1 MGYYKTQ
8 RNYQQARWDEPILLE
23 LGNPGER
30 GILVPQAA
38 AKVARLAGPVNKL
51 LPAGLR
57 RKHAPQL
64 PEMSQM
70 QVLRH
75 YMRLSQET
83 IGTDINIDIGLGTCT
98 MKYSPKINEQ
108 FVRSPKLAEVHPCQD
123 DATTQGILEIMYRTE
138 QYLKAISGMD
148 KVSLQA
154 GGGSQAIFAN
164 VETIRRYHESR
175 GEGEQR
181 NEIIT
186 TILSHP
192 ANPGAAATLGYKVIT
207 LYPGADGLPDLE
219 ALKAAVSEHTAALM
233 ITNPED
239 TGIYN
244 HRIQQFVKIVH
255 KAGGLCSYDQ
265 ANLNGV
271 FGITRAKEAGFDM
284 CHYNLHKSF
293 SSPHGCQGPAAGA
306 QCVSQKLAPFIAV
319 PTVEFDGKKYY
330 LDYDRPDSIGKL
342 RKFYGVPAVLVRVY
356 AFIRSLG
363 PDGMKEIGELSI
375 LNNNYMLKK
384 LLEIKGLTLPWAPGK
399 FRMEQARLSWE
410 ELTKET
416 GVTTDDICRRILDY
430 GFQDYFASHHPRV
443 IPEPFTP
450 EPVESY
456 SKDDIDEFVAAFKA
470 IAQEARTN
478 PKLVKTAPHKAALA
492 TQIDESGLTSWKKF
506 ATTWRAYKKYV
517 ARKGDSHLRK

>member
-1 MGYYKTQ
+1 MANIN
-8 RNYQQARWDEPILLE
+8 RPRDFHEARWDEPIIME
-23 LGNPGER
+23 MGEKGKR
-30 GILVPQAA
+30 GVLIPQASDKIKKTVGSA
-38 AKVARLAGPVNKL
+38 EGLI
-51 LPAGLR
+51 PAGMV
-57 RKHAPQL
+57 RKKAPAL

-70 QVLRH
+70 EVLRH

-108 FVRSPKLAEVHPCQD
+108 FVRSEKLQEVHPLQD
-123 DATTQGILEIMYRTE
+123 ESTIQGILEIMYKDE

-148 KVSLQA
+148 RVGLQA
-154 GGGSQAIFAN
+154 GGGSQAIFQN
-164 VETIRRYHESR
+164 VSIIRAYFESK
-175 GEGEQR
+175 GLADVK

-207 LYPGADGLPDLE
+207 LYPGEDGLPDLE
-219 ALKAAVSEHTAALM
+219 ALKAAVNEHTAALM

-244 HRIQQFVKIVH
+244 DKIRQFVDLVH
-255 KAGGLCSYDQ
+255 SVGGLCVYDQ

-271 FGITRAKEAGFDM
+271 FGITRARDAGFDM

-306 QCVSQKLAPFIAV
+306 SCVSAELAGFLAS
-319 PTVEFDGKKYY
+319 PTVEFDGEKYY
-330 LDYDRPDSIGKL
+330 LKYDDPESIGKV
-342 RKFYGVPAVLVRVY
+342 RKFYGVPAVLLRTY
-356 AFIRSLG
+356 AYIRSMG
-363 PDGMKEIGELSI
+363 PDGMKAVGELSI

-384 LLEIKGLTLPWAPGK
+384 MSDIPGLSLPMAEGK
-399 FRMEQARLSWE
+399 FRMEQARMSWE
-410 ELTKET
+410 QLTKDT
-416 GVTTDDICRRILDY
+416 GVTTDDIARRVVDY
-430 GFQDYFASHHPRV
+430 GFQDYFASHHPRL

-456 SKDDIDEFVAAFKA
+456 SKDDIDEYVEA
-470 IAQEARTN
+470 IRSIAKEAYED
-478 PKLVKTAPHKAALA
+478 PDVVKTAPHKAALA
-492 TQIDESGLTSWKKF
+492 TQIDESYLTEWEKF
-506 ATTWRAYKKYV
+506 ATTWRGYKKYLC
-517 ARKGDSHLRK
+517 KDK

>member
-1 MGYYKTQ
+1 MGYVRKD
-8 RNYQQARWDEPILLE
+8 RDFHEARWDEPIIME
-23 LGNPGER
+23 MGNPGER
-30 GILVPQAA
+30 GVLIPPVSDTI
-38 AKVARLAGPVNKL
+38 KEEAGSAEELIPD
-51 LPAGLR
+51 GMR
-57 RKHAPQL
+57 RKKAPAL

-108 FVRSPKLAEVHPCQD
+108 FVRAPELTELHPYQD
-123 DATTQGILEIMYRTE
+123 ESTIQGILEIMYRDE
-138 QYLKAISGMD
+138 QYIKAISGMD
-148 KVSLQA
+148 RVSLQPS
-154 GGGSQAIFAN
+154 GGSQAIFAN
-164 VETIRRYHESR
+164 VETIRAYHEAN
-175 GEGEQR
+175 GEGDQR
-181 NEIIT
+181 DEIIT

-192 ANPGAAATLGYKVIT
+192 GNPGAAATLGYKVIT
-207 LYPGADGLPDLE
+207 LYPDKDGLPDLE
-219 ALKAAVSEHTAALM
+219 ALKAAVSERTAALM

-244 HRIQQFVKIVH
+244 DRIRQFVDTVH
-255 KAGGLCSYDQ
+255 EAGGLCVYDQ

-271 FGITRAKEAGFDM
+271 FGITRARDAGFDM

-306 QCVSQKLAPFIAV
+306 QCVCEKLARFVAA
-319 PTVEFDGKKYY
+319 PTVEFDGEKYY
-330 LDYDRPDSIGKL
+330 FEYDRPDSIGKL
-342 RKFYGVPAVLVRVY
+342 RKYYGVPGVLVRTY
-356 AFIRSLG
+356 AYIRSLG
-363 PDGMKEIGELSI
+363 PDGMKQIGELSI

-384 LLEIKGLTLPWAPGK
+384 LLEIPGLSMPMAEGR

-410 ELTKET
+410 KLTQDT
-416 GVTTDDICRRILDY
+416 GVTTDDICRRIVDY

-450 EPVESY
+450 EPVETY
-456 SKDDIDEFVAAFKA
+456 SKDDIDEFVEAFRA
-470 IAQEARTN
+470 IAREAYTN
-478 PKLVKTAPHKAALA
+478 PELVKTAPHKAALGS
-492 TQIDESGLTSWKKF
+492 QIDESYLTEWSKF

-517 ARKGDSHLRK
+517 EKSEK